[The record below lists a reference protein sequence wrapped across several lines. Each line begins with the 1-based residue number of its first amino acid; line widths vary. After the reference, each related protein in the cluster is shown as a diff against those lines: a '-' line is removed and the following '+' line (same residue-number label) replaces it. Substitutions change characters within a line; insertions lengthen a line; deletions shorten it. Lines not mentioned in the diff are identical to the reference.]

1 MKCVVCNHEISA
13 DVGYFIFDAHA
24 ICEDCAIKTTVYD
37 LYNKSLLH
45 MYNSPDDV
53 IDAEATVMDAVYD
66 DLHDKPSGYI
76 PDCANA
82 PCDKCDMYYG
92 EINACMMDEVADEG
106 KVTEATPEQVEKF
119 FTSPDPVFV
128 PDANT

>member
-1 MKCVVCNHEISA
+1 MYNVVLNNTNCDICKHAIGVDTGCFMIS
-13 DVGYFIFDAHA
+13 DCTDTDKPGVV

-53 IDAEATVMDAVYD
+53 IDAEATVMDAVYN

-92 EINACMMDEVADEG
+92 EINACMMDEVAGEG
-106 KVTEATPEQVEKF
+106 NVAE
-119 FTSPDPVFV
+119 
-128 PDANT
+128 ANT